1 MRALKAITTFI
12 LALSVLST
20 SFAQTSSVNTPA
32 SATTSATTSSTSSSS
47 ASTTSATT
55 TTTATTPVATTTTST
70 DPLTAQKESCSKNT
84 AMEWSSTMNRCVG
97 KAQARQ
103 ERHDAQNCNKLEDLA
118 ARKACHMQLAT
129 QKTGVTDNPEEAAGK
144 VSSLQSRSTM
154 INAATSIVSLISMF
168 GSKKAGSSCMSKS
181 IMGVTSLGGLATDI
195 WMKIQTKKKLKSLQ
209 DKYQIDSATSPYDAQ
224 VRAMHYLKEE
234 QQTVK
239 KIAGQEKKRQM
250 LLMIG
255 YAAAAVAAGYESFT
269 NASCWKKEPEKPV
282 NEGAKE
288 ADGAATANAD
298 AKPQPNAPAPE
309 TPNGA
314 KPAADAPAVADA
326 DAGTPKI
333 DAATAA
339 TSTTPVNNPSAYTAP
354 SQSDSINGLDQQ
366 SDSYKK
372 YESLES
378 RQTGNKFHNV
388 LKDSNGNVTAV
399 VHNGQVY
406 TEVGQSKGTYFAKGS
421 PSGTFDYNTGTVSGP
436 KIASTSVNNVAVTQN
451 YTNASGRIIS
461 GSSGSTNVS
470 NTSFGTG
477 GKKGK

>member
-32 SATTSATTSSTSSSS
+32 SATTSATTSSTTS
-47 ASTTSATT
+47 ASATT
-55 TTTATTPVATTTTST
+55 TAPTTPVATTTTST
-70 DPLTAQKESCSKNT
+70 DPLTAQRESCSKNT
-84 AMEWSSTMNRCVG
+84 AMEWSNTLNRCVG

-103 ERHDAQNCNKLEDLA
+103 ERHDAQNCNKIEDLA

-288 ADGAATANAD
+288 AEGAATATAD

-309 TPNGA
+309 TA
-314 KPAADAPAVADA
+314 KAAASPE
-326 DAGTPKI
+326 
-333 DAATAA
+333 ATAA
-339 TSTTPVNNPSAYTAP
+339 AAGTAATGGNNPSAYTASSTP
-354 SQSDSINGLDQQ
+354 DTTVVDTPEISQANANSSEADKALRSAP
-366 SDSYKK
+366 
-372 YESLES
+372 YEQYQTLES

-388 LKDSNGNVTAV
+388 LKDSNGQVTGV

-406 TEVGQSKGTYFAKGS
+406 TNFSQGANGTFYAKGS
-421 PSGTFDYNTGTVSGP
+421 PSGTFDYNSGTVSGTNLGSATVS
-436 KIASTSVNNVAVTQN
+436 KTAVTANYNNVGGKIT
-451 YTNASGRIIS
+451 S
-461 GSSGSTNVS
+461 GSGTTNVQ

>member
-1 MRALKAITTFI
+1 
-12 LALSVLST
+12 
-20 SFAQTSSVNTPA
+20 
-32 SATTSATTSSTSSSS
+32 
-47 ASTTSATT
+47 
-55 TTTATTPVATTTTST
+55 
-70 DPLTAQKESCSKNT
+70 
-84 AMEWSSTMNRCVG
+84 MEWSSTLNRCVG

-154 INAATSIVSLISMF
+154 INAATSVVSLISMF
-168 GSKKAGSSCMSKS
+168 ASKKAGSSCMSKS

-309 TPNGA
+309 TAKGA
-314 KPAADAPAVADA
+314 A
-326 DAGTPKI
+326 TPE
-333 DAATAA
+333 ATAA
-339 TSTTPVNNPSAYTAP
+339 AAGTAANGGNNPSAYTAP
-354 SQSDSINGLDQQ
+354 STPDAAAVDTPEISQANANSSAADKALRSEPYNQYQ
-366 SDSYKK
+366 T
-372 YESLES
+372 LES

-388 LKDSNGNVTAV
+388 LKDSNGQVTGV

-406 TEVGQSKGTYFAKGS
+406 TNFSQGANGTFYAKGS
-421 PSGTFDYNTGTVSGP
+421 PSGTFDYNSGTVSG
-436 KIASTSVNNVAVTQN
+436 TNLGSVRVNENAVTAN
-451 YTNASGRIIS
+451 YNNNGGRITS
-461 GSSGSTNVS
+461 GSGTTNVR

-477 GKKGK
+477 GKK